1 MHSVQRHAHLLPHH
15 RHPDPSP
22 EGSRSA
28 GIYQYFILIFVI
40 GIGTFERTMEKVAMD
55 IHEISNEMAKTK
67 EALATLT
74 ILLDAIKS
82 GKRKVLVH
90 SSMACSTTITTAQNI
105 SKALNKQEHRSINLQ
120 VVSDL
125 VKALNSTAIEDCAL
139 NETISLKE
147 VTSKAIENT
156 KSVILAQ
163 ENDLVKLASV
173 IAIVTGSTGRKG
185 LSFIE
190 ENAPLA
196 QFEIGD
202 TENNITNET
211 STRANPIIRKTGS
224 FKSPNYPNKYPNNLN
239 RNYPIS
245 APVGHTIKFTFIH
258 FNIQVN
264 CILTSVTYVLL

>member
-1 MHSVQRHAHLLPHH
+1 MV
-15 RHPDPSP
+15 
-22 EGSRSA
+22 
-28 GIYQYFILIFVI
+28 
-40 GIGTFERTMEKVAMD
+40 
-55 IHEISNEMAKTK
+55 N
-67 EALATLT
+67 
-74 ILLDAIKS
+74 
-82 GKRKVLVH
+82 
-90 SSMACSTTITTAQNI
+90 
-105 SKALNKQEHRSINLQ
+105 
-120 VVSDL
+120 DL
-125 VKALNSTAIEDCAL
+125 VKAINVTAIEDCAL

-147 VTSKAIENT
+147 VTSKAIANT

-163 ENDLVKLASV
+163 ENALVKLTSV

-196 QFEIGD
+196 QFGIGD